1 MHGEPTT
8 HSLSLIIQGK
18 IRIDKH
24 SSLTAAMDAQS
35 KKEKLVMTVN
45 SIRENLSLNTLQSSK
60 KIEYI
65 APKRNSTL
73 HT

>member
-1 MHGEPTT
+1 
-8 HSLSLIIQGK
+8 
-18 IRIDKH
+18 
-24 SSLTAAMDAQS
+24 MDAQS

-73 HT
+73 HKENDKHL